1 MKQPM
6 DHETMAMRAAREL
19 QDGDVVN
26 LGIGIPGLASN
37 FIPEGRSVIFH
48 SESGVLGFGPLLD
61 DAAGDVDLIN
71 AGGQFVSALPGMSFF
86 SPADA
91 FAMIRGG
98 HIDATIIGGLQ
109 VSEQGDLA
117 NWMMP
122 NRGIGNVGGAMDL
135 TAGAGKIIV
144 TMEHV
149 TKEGQL
155 KVVKR
160 CSYPITGL
168 ACVDLIITDLAV
180 IEVTP
185 KGLVLREV
193 APGYTP
199 EDIQAVTEPKLIVAR
214 DVKEVSL

>member
-19 QDGDVVN
+19 QDGNVVN

-48 SESGVLGFGPLLD
+48 SENGVLGFGPLLD
-61 DAAGDVDLIN
+61 ESDGDVDLIN
-71 AGGQFVSALPGMSFF
+71 AGGQFVSAMPGMSFF

-91 FAMIRGG
+91 FAMIRSG
-98 HIDATIIGGLQ
+98 HIDVTIMGGLQ
-109 VSEQGDLA
+109 VSERGDLA

-122 NRGIGNVGGAMDL
+122 NRGIGNVGGSMDL
-135 TAGAGKIIV
+135 AAGAGKIIV

-149 TKEGQL
+149 TKDGQM
-155 KVVKR
+155 KIVRK
-160 CSYPITGL
+160 CSYPVTGL
-168 ACVDLIITDLAV
+168 ACVSLVITDLAV

-193 APGYTP
+193 APGYTAQ
-199 EDIQAVTEPKLIVAR
+199 DIQAVTEPKLIVAK
-214 DVKEVSL
+214 DLKEVSL

>member
-1 MKQPM
+1 MKQPL

-26 LGIGIPGLASN
+26 LGIGIPGMASN
-37 FIPEGRSVIFH
+37 FVPEGRTVIFH
-48 SESGVLGFGPLLD
+48 SESGVLGFGPLVD
-61 DAAGDVDLIN
+61 EPEGDVDLIN
-71 AGGQFVSALPGMSFF
+71 AGGQFISGLPGMSFF

-98 HIDATIIGGLQ
+98 HVDVTIIGGLQ
-109 VSEQGDLA
+109 VSEKGDLA

-135 TAGAGKIIV
+135 AAGARKIIV

-149 TKEGQL
+149 TKDGQL
-155 KVVKR
+155 KIVRR
-160 CSYPITGL
+160 CSYPLTGL
-168 ACVDLIITDLAV
+168 ACVNLIITDQAV

-185 KGLVLREV
+185 KGLLLLET

-199 EDIQAVTEPKLIVAR
+199 DDIQKVTEPKLLIAK